1 MRTQKGYIGE
11 RFDPETGLQYL
22 NARYYDPK
30 LGRFI
35 SPDDWN
41 PTLPGVGSNRYA
53 FAGDD
58 PVNNSDPSGHISFSG
73 FSDFV

>member
-30 LGRFI
+30 FGRLVPAEDAVELYDAAGANHH
-35 SPDDWN
+35 SPQQSRR
-41 PTLPGVGSNRYA
+41 PEASR
-53 FAGDD
+53 
-58 PVNNSDPSGHISFSG
+58 
-73 FSDFV
+73 

>member
-30 LGRFI
+30 FGRFI
-35 SPDDWN
+35 PPDDTVGDRERAGVNHCDIGQSN
-41 PTLPGVGSNRYA
+41 PSEARQ
-53 FAGDD
+53 
-58 PVNNSDPSGHISFSG
+58 
-73 FSDFV
+73 